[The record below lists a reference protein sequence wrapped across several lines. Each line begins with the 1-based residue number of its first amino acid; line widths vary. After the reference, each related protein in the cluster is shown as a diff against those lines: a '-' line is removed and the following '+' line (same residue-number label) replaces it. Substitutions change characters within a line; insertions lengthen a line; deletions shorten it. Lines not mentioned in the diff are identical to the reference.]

1 MFSAEITPLK
11 MTANIYNVRNV
22 GLKQELY
29 YTEIEGF
36 WRLTALVMRG
46 LQGGVVVVWS
56 SVRKVYDM
64 HCW

>member
-1 MFSAEITPLK
+1 

-22 GLKQELY
+22 GLKQKLY

-56 SVRKVYDM
+56 NVRKVYDM